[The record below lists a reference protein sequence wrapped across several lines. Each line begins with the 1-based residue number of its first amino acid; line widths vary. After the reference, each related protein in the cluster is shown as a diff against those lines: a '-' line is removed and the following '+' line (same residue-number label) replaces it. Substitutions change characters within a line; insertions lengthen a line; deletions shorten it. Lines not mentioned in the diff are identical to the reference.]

1 MEKLSYSIY
10 STSVYQDTIKDSK
23 HTPNQRGEACEVNVV
38 SIPNKE
44 NTSLIEAEDW
54 EVKDQEEIEGKTENE
69 EEQVE
74 VSFNWCHPTARFF
87 YK

>member
-10 STSVYQDTIKDSK
+10 STSVYQEAIKDNK
-23 HTPNQRGEACEVNVV
+23 HSPNQSGEACEDNVV

-44 NTSLIEAEDW
+44 NTSLIEVEDW

-74 VSFNWCHPTARFF
+74 VSCYWLSSNSFF

>member
-1 MEKLSYSIY
+1 MEKLAQSIY
-10 STSVYQDTIKDSK
+10 RTSVYQDTIKDNK
-23 HTPNQRGEACEVNVV
+23 HSPNQRGDACKGNVV

-44 NTSLIEAEDW
+44 NTSLIEVEDW

-74 VSFNWCHPTARFF
+74 VSCNWLSSNSFF

>member
-1 MEKLSYSIY
+1 M
-10 STSVYQDTIKDSK
+10 YQDTIKDSK

-38 SIPNKE
+38 STPNKE
-44 NTSLIEAEDW
+44 NTSLIEVEDW
-54 EVKDQEEIEGKTENE
+54 EVKDQEEIEGKTEND

-74 VSFNWCHPTARFF
+74 VSFNWCHPTARLF

>member
-1 MEKLSYSIY
+1 M
-10 STSVYQDTIKDSK
+10 YQDTIKDSK

-38 SIPNKE
+38 STPNKE
-44 NTSLIEAEDW
+44 NTSLIEVEDW

>member
-1 MEKLSYSIY
+1 M
-10 STSVYQDTIKDSK
+10 YQEAIKDNKQYK
-23 HTPNQRGEACEVNVV
+23 HSTNQIGEACEDNVV

-44 NTSLIEAEDW
+44 NTSLIGVEDW
-54 EVKDQEEIEGKTENE
+54 EVKDQGEIEGKAENE

-74 VSFNWCHPTARFF
+74 VSCNWLSTNSFF

>member
-10 STSVYQDTIKDSK
+10 STSVYQDTIKDIK

-44 NTSLIEAEDW
+44 NTSLIEVEDW
-54 EVKDQEEIEGKTENE
+54 EVKDQEEIEGKTEND

-74 VSFNWCHPTARFF
+74 VSFNWCHPTARLF

>member
-44 NTSLIEAEDW
+44 NTSLIEVEDW
-54 EVKDQEEIEGKTENE
+54 EVKDQGEIEGKTENE

-74 VSFNWCHPTARFF
+74 VSFSWCHPTARLF

>member
-74 VSFNWCHPTARFF
+74 VSFSWCHPTARLF

>member
-38 SIPNKE
+38 STPNKE
-44 NTSLIEAEDW
+44 NTSLIEVEDW
-54 EVKDQEEIEGKTENE
+54 EVKDQEEIEGKTEND

-74 VSFNWCHPTARFF
+74 VSFNWCHPTARLF

>member
-1 MEKLSYSIY
+1 M
-10 STSVYQDTIKDSK
+10 YQDTIKDSK
-23 HTPNQRGEACEVNVV
+23 HNPNQRGEACEVNVV

-44 NTSLIEAEDW
+44 NTSLIEVEDW
-54 EVKDQEEIEGKTENE
+54 EVKDQEELEGKTENE